1 MGEQL
6 TSRAEN
12 YSQWYN
18 ELVIKSG
25 LAENSAVRG
34 CMVIKP
40 YGYTLWENMRD
51 ILDRMF
57 KDSGHVNAYF
67 PLFIPKS
74 YLSREA
80 SHVEGFAKECAV
92 VTHYRLKQ
100 NPDGEGIIV
109 DPDSK
114 LEEEL
119 IIRPT
124 SETIIWSTYKN
135 WIQSYRDLPILINQ
149 WANVVRW
156 EMRTRL
162 FLRTAEFLW
171 QEGHTAHQSE
181 QEAIEEAERMVHIY
195 ADFVENYMGVPVV
208 IGVKSPAERF
218 AGAVNTYCIEALMQD
233 GKALQAGTT
242 HFLGQNFAKAFDVQ
256 FLNKNNTLEYVW
268 ATSWGVSTRLIGALI
283 MAHSDDKGLVLPP
296 KIAPIQVVIIPI
308 YRNDEQLAKVNQV
321 AFSIEKALKARNIS
335 VKYDNRDEYRSGWKF
350 NEYEMKG
357 VPVRITVGARD
368 LENNQV
374 ELFRRDTLEKNLVDC
389 NTVVAEAE
397 ALLEDIHKSIFNKAL
412 AFREQ
417 NITKVD
423 SWEEFVDVIENKGG
437 FVSAHWDGTA
447 ETEEAIKEKTKATIR
462 CIPLNNPQEE
472 GKCVYSGKASKE
484 RVLFARAY

>member
-1 MGEQL
+1 M
-6 TSRAEN
+6 
-12 YSQWYN
+12 
-18 ELVIKSG
+18 
-25 LAENSAVRG
+25 
-34 CMVIKP
+34 
-40 YGYTLWENMRD
+40 
-51 ILDRMF
+51 
-57 KDSGHVNAYF
+57 
-67 PLFIPKS
+67 
-74 YLSREA
+74 
-80 SHVEGFAKECAV
+80 
-92 VTHYRLKQ
+92 
-100 NPDGEGIIV
+100 
-109 DPDSK
+109 
-114 LEEEL
+114 
-119 IIRPT
+119 
-124 SETIIWSTYKN
+124 
-135 WIQSYRDLPILINQ
+135 
-149 WANVVRW
+149 
-156 EMRTRL
+156 
-162 FLRTAEFLW
+162 W

-389 NTVVAEAE
+389 NTVVAEVE